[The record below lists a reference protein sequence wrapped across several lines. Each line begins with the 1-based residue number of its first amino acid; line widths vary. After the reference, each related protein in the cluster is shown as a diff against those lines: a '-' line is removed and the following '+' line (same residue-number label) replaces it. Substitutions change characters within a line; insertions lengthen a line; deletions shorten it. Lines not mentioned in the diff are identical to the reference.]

1 MFESMRLHL
10 RLWRRF
16 VALAVVRE
24 MQHRGHF
31 AAMTVSSLLLLV
43 LALVPVWL
51 LFGFADRLAGWT
63 QAEMIVLVGVYRLV
77 DGLLVTQIGPNMTR
91 LGSLIEHGD
100 LDLVLTRPVSSQF
113 YVTLRWLNPA
123 EAVNILI
130 GPAVIGIGLW
140 QGGIVPSFGGI
151 VAALILIAC
160 GIVLVS
166 CAWSASVYSV
176 FWLMSV
182 EPVSMLFHD
191 IWQAGKYPVTFFP
204 PIVRAFFTVLVPT
217 AFATTFPARALTGGI
232 SPWLLP
238 AGIGLTVFAL
248 LLVRAYWRY
257 ALRFY
262 ASASS

>member
-16 VALAVVRE
+16 AALAVVRE

-51 LFGFADRLAGWT
+51 LFGFADRIAGWT

-77 DGLLVTQIGPNMTR
+77 DGLLITQIATNMNR
-91 LGSLIEHGD
+91 LGSLIEQGD
-100 LDLVLTRPVSSQF
+100 LDLILTRPVSSQF
-113 YVTLRWLNPA
+113 YVSLRWLNSA

-130 GPAVIGIGLW
+130 GPVVIGIGLW
-140 QGGIVPSFGGI
+140 QGGIAPSVGGI
-151 VAALILIAC
+151 VAALILVGC
-160 GIVLVS
+160 GVVLLS
-166 CAWSASVYSV
+166 CAWSACVYSV
-176 FWLMSV
+176 FWLMSI

-204 PIVRAFFTVLVPT
+204 PAVRAFFTVLVPT
-217 AFATTFPARALTGGI
+217 AFATTFPAQALTGGL
-232 SPWLLP
+232 SPWLVP
-238 AGIGLTVFAL
+238 AGVGLTVLAL